1 MGKVDCFEIP
11 GRYVW
16 FNSNDHLPPHFHVEK
31 EEEWEIVVRF
41 RRDRDDMVEVKWGKG
56 PGRAESG
63 RITKLAEEHREELL
77 EEWAKKALPTTKGSE
92 K

>member
-11 GRYVW
+11 GRKVW

-31 EEEWEIVVRF
+31 EDDWEIVVRF
-41 RRDRDDMVEVKWGKG
+41 RRSRDEMIKIKWGKG
-56 PGRAESG
+56 PGGAEAR
-63 RITKLAEEHREELL
+63 RITKLAQEHREQLL
-77 EEWAKKALPTTKGSE
+77 EEWEKKALPTTKGSE